1 MKECPLGQFRAG
13 ARGSTLLD
21 HTRRIHGTRRRDKA
35 SSIPDTCYSPPTISC
50 AFAGVYD
57 LREIPRRF
65 DMREFVAVLPQSC
78 GKLTTSNTAVPFGGR
93 HNAATRR
100 KRVCMASAR
109 SCAAIGRFLIV
120 ARPSGSLYFSP
131 EFGQTVRA
139 GRSFIR
145 ES

>member
-78 GKLTTSNTAVPFGGR
+78 GKLTTSNTAVPFGGVITQR
-93 HNAATRR
+93 
-100 KRVCMASAR
+100 
-109 SCAAIGRFLIV
+109 
-120 ARPSGSLYFSP
+120 
-131 EFGQTVRA
+131 RA
-139 GRSFIR
+139 GRGFAWPRHARVLKSGD
-145 ES
+145 S